1 MQSKDKWTVSSED
14 SLYYE
19 ISDSSGT
26 IVAYVVKLDDK
37 QETENNLKRIL
48 E

>member
-14 SLYYE
+14 TLYYE
-19 ISDSSGT
+19 ISDSSGA
-26 IVAYVVKLDDK
+26 IVAYVAKLDDI
-37 QETENNLKRIL
+37 QETENNLKRVL